1 MSDAS
6 ALLQGLFAALG
17 IALGAGFVAAIRTAW
32 RRTGADAAQASR
44 AAVVA
49 AVGVAVWMGGTL
61 AAAAA
66 GALRFDGVP
75 PTMVLLI
82 AVNFVVAITVGCSRV
97 GGRLAAGL
105 PLWVLVGAQSF
116 RLPLELLMHR
126 AATEG
131 VMPPQMSYSGLNFD
145 ILTGVTALLLAA
157 ALATGRAGRRTAA
170 AWNVLGSVLLLNI
183 LVIAFLSTPL
193 PIRVFMNEPANVW
206 ITRAPFVWLPTVM
219 VCSAIIGHIAVLR
232 RVRAE
237 AVQARTRSAGPAA
250 TGAAAVGRR

>member
-1 MSDAS
+1 MDSVIRGVAIYL
-6 ALLQGLFAALG
+6 ALLVMTRLSG
-17 IALGAGFVAAIRTAW
+17 
-32 RRTGADAAQASR
+32 RRTLAQTTPFDFVLLLIIAETTQQALLGDDFSIVN
-44 AAVVA
+44 AVVL
-49 AVGVAVWMGGTL
+49 MITL
-61 AAAAA
+61 
-66 GALRFDGVP
+66 V
-75 PTMVLLI
+75 
-82 AVNFVVAITVGCSRV
+82 TVDVILSFAKMRST
-97 GGRLAAGL
+97 RLATWLDGT
-105 PLWVLVGAQSF
+105 PTVLMSRGEVD
-116 RLPLELLMHR
+116 R

-145 ILTGVTALLLAA
+145 ILTGVTALLLAV